1 MVISF
6 GCPLCQSAPKPEG
19 ETVMAP
25 VPTALETAVMRKV
38 ACRLM
43 PLFGLGY
50 LINVLDR
57 FNISFAALTMNKA
70 LGLSATAYG
79 LGAGAF
85 FWSYV
90 LFQIPANIAL
100 TRFGSRRW
108 ITTIMIAWGLCSAGA
123 ALITDGTTF
132 VIARFLLGIAEA
144 GFLPGAAFFL
154 TCWFPARHRGRAMG
168 ILYATGATAGI
179 IGGPI
184 AAQLLTLNGALGIAG
199 WQWIF
204 LAEGLPALAL
214 AAFAPFLL
222 RDRPSQAAWLTPDE
236 RTWLQD
242 TLHKEQTAAQGGH
255 LPIMRAILSTPVML
269 LMFIHFGLGCGVY
282 GKAYFLPLMIKS
294 LGYSNEAVGYITM
307 IPAIVGVIG
316 MLIFSR
322 RSDRTGE
329 RVWHLAVPCFLGGTG
344 LLLAGAFISINPWL
358 CIAAFSLSSFGISGA
373 LPVFWNL
380 PTAFLGASA
389 AASGLAAINAIGNIS
404 GYAAPQTVGLLRDAT
419 GGYEIAMVVVG
430 LVVLTAGIAVPLAAR
445 AAEARRAVRLEA
457 V

>member
-1 MVISF
+1 ME
-6 GCPLCQSAPKPEG
+6 AA
-19 ETVMAP
+19 MAP
-25 VPTALETAVMRKV
+25 IPGTSELEATVMRKV
-38 ACRLM
+38 AWRLM

-90 LFQIPANIAL
+90 LFQVPANLAL
-100 TRFGSRRW
+100 SRFGARRW
-108 ITTIMIAWGLCSAGA
+108 ITTIMVAWGLCSAGA

-132 VIARFLLGIAEA
+132 VIARFLLGMAEA

-154 TCWFPARHRGRAMG
+154 TCWFPSRHRGRAMG
-168 ILYATGATAGI
+168 VLYATGATAGI

-184 AAQLLTLNGALGIAG
+184 AAQLLQLNGWLGIAG

-204 LAEGLPALAL
+204 LAEGLPALLL
-214 AAFAPFLL
+214 AVLVPTLL
-222 RDRPSQAAWLTPDE
+222 RDRPSEATWLAPAERAWLE
-236 RTWLQD
+236 D
-242 TLHKEQTAAQGGH
+242 TLQAEQKAAQGGH
-255 LPIMRAILSTPVML
+255 LPVMQAILSLPVML
-269 LMFIHFGLGCGVY
+269 LMFVHFGLGCGVY

-294 LGYSNEAVGYITM
+294 LGYSNDAVGYITT

-329 RVWHLAVPCFLGGTG
+329 RVWHLAVPCFLGAAG
-344 LLLAGAFISINPWL
+344 LLLAGALISINPWL
-358 CIAAFSLSSFGISGA
+358 CIAAFALSSFGISGA

-404 GYAAPQTVGLLRDAT
+404 GYAAPQAVGILRDAT
-419 GGYEIAMVVVG
+419 GGYELPMLVVG
-430 LVVLTAGIAVPLAAR
+430 SVVLLAGLAVPLAAR
-445 AAEARRAVRLEA
+445 AAEARRGVRLEVA
-457 V
+457 

>member
-1 MVISF
+1 ME
-6 GCPLCQSAPKPEG
+6 AA
-19 ETVMAP
+19 MAP
-25 VPTALETAVMRKV
+25 IPGTSELEAKVMWKV
-38 ACRLM
+38 AWRLM

-90 LFQIPANIAL
+90 LFQVPANLAL
-100 TRFGSRRW
+100 SRFGARRW
-108 ITTIMIAWGLCSAGA
+108 ITTIMVAWGLCSAGA

-132 VIARFLLGIAEA
+132 VIARFLLGMAEA

-154 TCWFPARHRGRAMG
+154 TCWFPSRHRGRAMG
-168 ILYATGATAGI
+168 VLYATGATAGI

-184 AAQLLTLNGALGIAG
+184 AAQLLQLNGWLGIAG

-204 LAEGLPALAL
+204 LAEGLPALLL
-214 AAFAPFLL
+214 AVLVPTLL
-222 RDRPSQAAWLTPDE
+222 RDRPSEATWLAPAERAWLE
-236 RTWLQD
+236 D
-242 TLHKEQTAAQGGH
+242 TLQAEQKAAQGGH
-255 LPIMRAILSTPVML
+255 LPVMQAILSLPVML
-269 LMFIHFGLGCGVY
+269 LMFVHFGLGCGVY

-294 LGYSNEAVGYITM
+294 LGYSNDAVGYITT

-329 RVWHLAVPCFLGGTG
+329 RVWHLAVPCFLGAAG
-344 LLLAGAFISINPWL
+344 LLLAGALISINPWL
-358 CIAAFSLSSFGISGA
+358 CIAAFALSSFGISGA

-404 GYAAPQTVGLLRDAT
+404 GYAAPQAVGILRDAT
-419 GGYEIAMVVVG
+419 GGYELPMLVVG
-430 LVVLTAGIAVPLAAR
+430 SVVLLAGLAVPLAAR
-445 AAEARRAVRLEA
+445 AAEARRGVRLEVA
-457 V
+457 